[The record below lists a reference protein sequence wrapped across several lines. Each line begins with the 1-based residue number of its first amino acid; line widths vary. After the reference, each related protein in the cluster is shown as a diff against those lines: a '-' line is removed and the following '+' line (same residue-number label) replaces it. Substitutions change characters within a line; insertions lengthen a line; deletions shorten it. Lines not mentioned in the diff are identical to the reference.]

1 MESEGEGEEAPT
13 QAAAAAEEGGDEADL
28 LALLQRLGLAL
39 SPSSSSSKGD
49 NNAQGS
55 SRGDGGVGAG
65 AGSRPIPR
73 ASKPAVPPPTM
84 ATATTAPAPPTNGS
98 QAAPRVSA
106 GKKDPGSAGAAEWAP
121 WQSIHIQQQQQQLQ
135 QQRQKQVPSAGK
147 RVNNQPPRRSGR
159 RNGAGRCHSGH
170 ERSQSDGGVRP
181 ANRYPHRCGGGIGGS
196 SSLDK
201 DDPSQRVGMQVGT
214 AASAA
219 AVTPENAWQSGTS
232 NGGASSPSAAAVGGG
247 GVSTSPAQA
256 RGGYATA
263 VSKNEGRGLGMA
275 AAAAATA
282 TEDGMV
288 DLMRREITAREAL
301 LLGPILWAAT
311 GVTCLKLC
319 YNHLRDGGAE
329 AVSGAIERHPSLH
342 TMDLGFNGITDQGAA
357 SLARGLAHNSSLR
370 TLYLSGNSIGAAGA
384 GAIADALARNTGL
397 TTLHLSVSYDSSLFS
412 M

>member
-13 QAAAAAEEGGDEADL
+13 QAAAAEEGGGDEADL

-49 NNAQGS
+49 NNVQGS
-55 SRGDGGVGAG
+55 SRGDGAG
-65 AGSRPIPR
+65 DGDGGSSLMPR
-73 ASKPAVPPPTM
+73 ASKPAVPPPPTM
-84 ATATTAPAPPTNGS
+84 ATATTAPAPTNGS
-98 QAAPRVSA
+98 QAAPGVSA
-106 GKKDPGSAGAAEWAP
+106 GKKVPGSAGAAEWAP
-121 WQSIHIQQQQQQLQ
+121 WQSTHIQQKQQVEQQQ
-135 QQRQKQVPSAGK
+135 QKQVPSAGK

-159 RNGAGRCHSGH
+159 RNGAGHCHSGH

-214 AASAA
+214 AAAAA
-219 AVTPENAWQSGTS
+219 AVTPENARQSGTS

-256 RGGYATA
+256 RGGSAIA
-263 VSKNEGRGLGMA
+263 VSKNEGGGLGM

-342 TMDLGFNGITDQGAA
+342 TMDLGKKGGG
-357 SLARGLAHNSSLR
+357 RG
-370 TLYLSGNSIGAAGA
+370 GQ
-384 GAIADALARNTGL
+384 ALL
-397 TTLHLSVSYDSSLFS
+397 PPPVLW
-412 M
+412 